1 MINHKLTEE
10 QAEFQKL
17 ARDLASKEIRPRLE
31 HLDNLAPGVF
41 PQDLFQLLFE
51 SGLINT
57 ALPESAGGLGLGLAD
72 QVVIAQQLSWGDN
85 GLWGSIEASQAAQQ
99 LVLQG
104 GSTEQIARYLAP
116 LNQSPTLAGHA
127 IASAIKPARVF
138 YKQVDDSFYLTGRN
152 VLMANAGFEEFYLIE
167 AVEDRRGEDSS
178 DGRANTLFL
187 VPRGIE
193 GLTFADPIKS
203 LGRRA
208 MPLALA
214 ELDDVELNDAHII
227 GGIGGASS
235 VVLRARLANLT
246 MQSAGYNGLA
256 RAALDHAVQYA
267 KDRTTFGV
275 PIGNHQGIAFMLAD
289 MAKDIQASEL
299 LTAQAAQ
306 LVDQGCNC
314 QTQALAAFAFA
325 QEMAGKC
332 AEDAVQVFGGY
343 GFSREYPVEK
353 LMRDCKAA
361 RALGPSAD
369 IIKAEIG
376 KQLVTAL

>member
-1 MINHKLTEE
+1 M
-10 QAEFQKL
+10 
-17 ARDLASKEIRPRLE
+17 SKEIRPRLE

-152 VLMANAGFEEFYLIE
+152 VLMANAGFAEFYLIE

-178 DGRANTLFL
+178 DGFGSTIRAVF
-187 VPRGIE
+187 
-193 GLTFADPIKS
+193 
-203 LGRRA
+203 
-208 MPLALA
+208 
-214 ELDDVELNDAHII
+214 DA
-227 GGIGGASS
+227 
-235 VVLRARLANLT
+235 
-246 MQSAGYNGLA
+246 
-256 RAALDHAVQYA
+256 A
-267 KDRTTFGV
+267 K
-275 PIGNHQGIAFMLAD
+275 
-289 MAKDIQASEL
+289 
-299 LTAQAAQ
+299 
-306 LVDQGCNC
+306 
-314 QTQALAAFAFA
+314 
-325 QEMAGKC
+325 
-332 AEDAVQVFGGY
+332 
-343 GFSREYPVEK
+343 
-353 LMRDCKAA
+353 
-361 RALGPSAD
+361 
-369 IIKAEIG
+369 
-376 KQLVTAL
+376 TALMVEPILFFWCPGVSRG